1 MCKVFLAHKIRD
13 LRRHLR
19 RTIVDHVSDVF
30 VDVRTPLLQ
39 LVEYA
44 SSGNFPNTERA
55 AALFQ
60 TQANNVV
67 AVIILILQKFQ
78 IAFNNTLSLKVA
90 RLVTNVSHDV
100 DGVRVLRYATLL
112 CEKIAPQVYFNLD
125 LVYMTKVFF
134 FKGRER
140 SFFTM

>member
-1 MCKVFLAHKIRD
+1 MEPSEDLDLCKVFLAHKIRY

-39 LVEYA
+39 LIENA
-44 SSGNFPNTERA
+44 SNGDFPNTERA
-55 AALFQ
+55 ATLFQ

-67 AVIILILQKFQ
+67 AVKLGNILEVLNYNLQ
-78 IAFNNTLSLKVA
+78 VA
-90 RLVTNVSHDV
+90 RLVANVSNDV

-112 CEKIAPQVYFNLD
+112 CEKIAPQV
-125 LVYMTKVFF
+125 
-134 FKGRER
+134 
-140 SFFTM
+140 

>member
-1 MCKVFLAHKIRD
+1 MEPSEDLDLCKVFLAHKIRD

-39 LVEYA
+39 LIENA
-44 SSGNFPNTERA
+44 SNGDFPNTERA
-55 AALFQ
+55 ATLFQ

-67 AVIILILQKFQ
+67 AVKLLGNILEFLID
-78 IAFNNTLSLKVA
+78 NLKVA
-90 RLVTNVSHDV
+90 RLVANVSNDI

-112 CEKIAPQVYFNLD
+112 CEKIAPQV
-125 LVYMTKVFF
+125 
-134 FKGRER
+134 
-140 SFFTM
+140 

>member
-1 MCKVFLAHKIRD
+1 MLGFYALFNYFLFIQKIGSIEPSEDLDLCKVFLAHKVRD

-55 AALFQ
+55 AEVFQ
-60 TQANNVV
+60 TLANDVV
-67 AVIILILQKFQ
+67 D
-78 IAFNNTLSLKVA
+78 
-90 RLVTNVSHDV
+90 VS
-100 DGVRVLRYATLL
+100 
-112 CEKIAPQVYFNLD
+112 
-125 LVYMTKVFF
+125 
-134 FKGRER
+134 
-140 SFFTM
+140 